1 MVPPFGTRLG
11 AASWAFAPRDRQLP
25 PQRAPRRGVRGGSGR
40 PLGARAPPSGRGS
53 CGGQGGALRGREEEP
68 LPPAG
73 KTDEL
78 SALLGEGTFRG
89 L

>member
-1 MVPPFGTRLG
+1 M
-11 AASWAFAPRDRQLP
+11 ASETWAFVPRD
-25 PQRAPRRGVRGGSGR
+25 PQREPRRAVRGGSGR
-40 PLGARAPPSGRGS
+40 PLGARAPPSGRVS
-53 CGGQGGALRGREEEP
+53 CGGHGGALRGREEEP
-68 LPPAG
+68 LPPAD